1 MDLRQLEMFLAVAE
15 NRSFT
20 RASQQL
26 HVAQSAISRKVKML
40 EEELGVAL
48 FKRVNKKV
56 FITPAGETLL
66 RYTRKIFRE
75 LKNAALEVSEMGQ
88 LQRGRV
94 KIGAGL
100 IACSYL
106 LPPVLERFKELYPG
120 VDLEVITGST
130 ERLLGLL
137 QNNEI
142 DLGLFTLPVESPD
155 LQVVPLCSEQMVVV
169 TSPTHPVLS
178 RRRTLAA
185 TEIEHYPLIPFQ
197 EGTYTRRLLDRF
209 FLEVGIRPH
218 ITMEAENV
226 ATIKPL
232 VRINLGISILP
243 LPAVLEE
250 VRRKELHYLTFRG
263 CKLKREQG
271 LVFHKSE
278 PVPRLIRELIRLFE
292 SGSQETGRP

>member
-1 MDLRQLEMFLAVAE
+1 MDFRQLEMFLAVAE

-26 HVAQSAISRKVKML
+26 HVAQSAISRKVKLL

-66 RYTRKIFRE
+66 RYTRKVFRD
-75 LKNAALEVSEMGQ
+75 LKNAALEVSEIGQ
-88 LQRGRV
+88 LRRGRV

-100 IACSYL
+100 IACNYL
-106 LPPVLERFKELYPG
+106 LPPVLERFKERYPG

-130 ERLLGLL
+130 ERLLDLL
-137 QNNEI
+137 RNNEL

-155 LQVVPLCSEQMVVV
+155 LQVIPLCSEEMVVV
-169 TSPTHPVLS
+169 TSPKHPVLS
-178 RRRTLAA
+178 QRRTLAA
-185 TEIEHYPLIPFQ
+185 AEIERYPLIPFQ
-197 EGTYTRRLLDRF
+197 EGTYTRRLLNRF
-209 FLEVGIRPH
+209 FHEVGIRPH

-232 VRINLGISILP
+232 VKINLGISILP

-250 VRRKELHYLTFRG
+250 VQRKELHYLTFRG
-263 CKLKREQG
+263 VRLKREQG

-278 PVPRLIRELIRLFE
+278 PLPRVIQELVDLFTRA
-292 SGSQETGRP
+292 SGTGKE